1 LPTTNQHYGQ
11 HKDEVNWPIQNKL
24 YPSFNKILVIGL
36 GQLGLPVAKYVKD
49 RGFDVYGYDI
59 STKALERAEK
69 TAGIKKAVDF
79 SGFDVY
85 IICVSTHKQED
96 MFSPQIEGI
105 LSIVQDKISKE
116 AKNGA
121 LVAIE
126 STIPKGTSKKVFE
139 MLNHRL
145 HVAHAPHRW
154 YALEEKEHGV
164 NQLRVVGGVCDCC
177 LRAAM
182 QFYDGSQISSLSSS
196 SLSSSSELE
205 SQQGTAAA
213 SQSAQIRANREDIL
227 KMTMAGTT
235 MTANGDG
242 DDCRSNLNNAAPSRR
257 GSTDLQSKPRSSNPA
272 AAAVGS
278 AAGTGDT
285 TNGSTKKTSLGIP
298 MHPVPEIEIAEL
310 TKIIENAHR
319 YLQIA
324 FAEDLYLYC
333 QANNINFAE
342 LRDSLNTKW
351 NVNILEPREGIG
363 GHCLPKDT
371 KMFLSSSKSIKSK
384 ILEAAIEV
392 DNEYKRYLSLSRT
405 LRSMGKILATRNHDF
420 IKMACTSS
428 ERKTVENL
436 VSAPTRLSDSINK

>member
-1 LPTTNQHYGQ
+1 VDPTFPKTSW
-11 HKDEVNWPIQNKL
+11 E
-24 YPSFNKILVIGL
+24 KILVIGL

-121 LVAIE
+121 LVTIE

-196 SLSSSSELE
+196 SSSELE
-205 SQQGTAAA
+205 SLQGTAA
-213 SQSAQIRANREDIL
+213 R
-227 KMTMAGTT
+227 
-235 MTANGDG
+235 
-242 DDCRSNLNNAAPSRR
+242 
-257 GSTDLQSKPRSSNPA
+257 A
-272 AAAVGS
+272 AAKES
-278 AAGTGDT
+278 IGDLTSTEIT
-285 TNGSTKKTSLGIP
+285 TNGESDILNNHTISNSSSVNNNNNNNSSSNNNISHGNNTKITSLGIP

-371 KMFLSSSKSIKSK
+371 KMFLNSSKSIKSK
-384 ILEAAIEV
+384 IVGAAIEV
-392 DNEYKRYLSLSRT
+392 DKEYRGYRESRAG
-405 LRSMGKILATRNHDF
+405 RIPRID
-420 IKMACTSS
+420 
-428 ERKTVENL
+428 
-436 VSAPTRLSDSINK
+436 